1 VAKEL
6 KGPITRLDR
15 EWIRRVWST
24 NVVTAGARLMS
35 TNFTEAEMV
44 AKQRKIFNRER
55 QLEIEQAA
63 LNAAIEE
70 RGYDGANLMYRAYYE
85 TPKAT

>member
-15 EWIRRVWST
+15 EWICRVWST